1 MDYVS
6 FSNVMRENERC
17 DLGKKKHLGF
27 HEWMGNLLNDV
38 DVVD

>member
-17 DLGKKKHLGF
+17 GF